1 MSYLIFFVNIF
12 SLFFICLFLSNILH
26 FRFLLP
32 FINKD
37 RQVEFLVDKLCLR
50 LKDSS
55 NDAQAYYISYCLVF
69 IKHSDK
75 SLIKLS
81 DNMPRY
87 TDKLKNPKVYKNF
100 NQIISD
106 NSRMAKPHIKDILSE
121 LTEKIEKVVQDED
134 FITVQPSQKTLG
146 KGK

>member
-1 MSYLIFFVNIF
+1 ML
-12 SLFFICLFLSNILH
+12 FICLFLSNISN

-37 RQVEFLVDKLCLR
+37 RQVESLVDKLCLR
-50 LKDSS
+50 LKESI
-55 NDAQAYYISYCLVF
+55 NDTQAHYISYCLVF
-69 IKHSDK
+69 IKHTDK
-75 SLIKLS
+75 SLTKLS

-87 TDKLKNPKVYKNF
+87 THKLRNPKVYNNF

-106 NSRMAKPHIKDILSE
+106 NSRMAKPLIKDILSE
-121 LTEKIEKVVQDED
+121 LTSKIEKIVKDED
-134 FITVQPSQKTLG
+134 FTAVQRSQKTPG